1 MARLN
6 GAATRMAIPLACSSP
21 PAAFSPSASTT
32 RKRKGPHRRRQAC
45 PASARRRPH
54 GRARK
59 ARKASPASSKRRA
72 APSQSKQD
80 LVIQMLRR
88 QSGVTIEDIIAKTG
102 WQPHSV
108 RGFFSGLVK
117 KKLKLPLVSEVGK
130 DGVRRYHIA
139 PIASIQ
145 GVSHDAVFAASPA
158 PAQTARAI
166 LRPIRARRDEPSP
179 AAAGCPRGAEP

>member
-6 GAATRMAIPLACSSP
+6 GAVTKNAVLLACSSP
-21 PAAFSPSASTT
+21 RAGFSPLASM
-32 RKRKGPHRRRQAC
+32 RRRRPDPPRRRQAC
-45 PASARRRPH
+45 PASARRQPQSRAARL
-54 GRARK
+54 GRLLPP
-59 ARKASPASSKRRA
+59 SPRGRA

-117 KKLKLPLVSEVGK
+117 KKLKLPLASEVGK

-139 PIASIQ
+139 PLAS
-145 GVSHDAVFAASPA
+145 AKA
-158 PAQTARAI
+158 
-166 LRPIRARRDEPSP
+166 
-179 AAAGCPRGAEP
+179 